1 MGILLRY
8 VLPSI
13 LAGAFGFVMGLLVA
27 GSQEPIIT
35 HQTTTE
41 SGLSGIRSPAKHTR
55 DNAVSIAGL
64 FTSDQK
70 QLSMLEEFAQ
80 IRHQENIFEQ
90 LHFAYSIASRSNFE
104 QLETYMTSIIFDDDP
119 LFNHNIASILLEKMV
134 VLDPIRALDYI
145 DNHRSNNQNNFISSI
160 LTSWI
165 RHDPEAAIDYYK
177 TIKNSQLKYM
187 IGARLLEDP
196 TLLQSG
202 MLEEVEIALG
212 SYSKQISEHVRFNRM
227 APANAFEEALL
238 RTDVRRREFLTR
250 AMSRWYQQDPEAAI
264 QRVAVLT
271 NQNEK
276 RQLLQVIINMQS
288 QQDPETALVM
298 LEQYAPNDRDLKRQA
313 LNNFAYQNPVAA
325 LSRVES
331 WIAETGNYDIMST
344 LVSSWIA
351 SDEVAALSYLDSIPA
366 INRPEV
372 LRALSSAY
380 IRQSPEKGMEWVVG
394 LDSELSSNLKR
405 TAVNALMQYPD
416 IAESWLS
423 RLDTDPEM
431 QANLMLQLS
440 SAKARNDPA
449 AAYQWLDSQKDSPN
463 YESARAHVFQQ
474 WAQSDPENVASIIE
488 SEPDNRS
495 IRTAFSQTAGHWATR
510 DAEAAVSW
518 VRSLPDS
525 DNKKA
530 AIEGIVSYGAGSRDP
545 ALTLSLI
552 DSLPDNQAKNLR
564 FQLANNLLYSRPGD
578 IETILEDL
586 QLDPQQLAQFRSLQK
601 QREDQV
607 TGPGY

>member
-8 VLPSI
+8 VLPSV
-13 LAGAFGFVMGLLVA
+13 LAGAFGFVIGLLVA
-27 GSQEPIIT
+27 GSQTPALSHLPVAASSLSDRT
-35 HQTTTE
+35 PLLNLAQS
-41 SGLSGIRSPAKHTR
+41 SG
-55 DNAVSIAGL
+55 VSTPGL
-64 FTSDQK
+64 FTGGQK
-70 QLSMLEEFAQ
+70 QLSMLEDFAQ
-80 IRHQENIFEQ
+80 IHQQENIFEK
-90 LHFAYSIASRSNFE
+90 LHFAYSIASRSHFE

-119 LFNHNIASILLEKMV
+119 LFNHNVASILLEKMV

-145 DNHRSNNQNNFISSI
+145 DSHRSNNQNNFISSI

-165 RHDPEAAIDYYK
+165 RQDPEAAIDYYK

-238 RTDVRRREFLTR
+238 RTDVRRRELLMR
-250 AMSRWYQQDPEAAI
+250 AMSRWYQQDPESAI

-288 QQDPETALVM
+288 QQDPETALLL

-313 LNNFAYQNPVAA
+313 LNNFAHQNPLAA
-325 LSRVES
+325 LARVES
-331 WIAETGNYDIMST
+331 WVAETGNYDIMST
-344 LVSSWIA
+344 LVSSWIQ
-351 SDEVAALSYLDSIPA
+351 SDEVAALSYVDSIPA
-366 INRPEV
+366 SNRPEV

-380 IRQSPEKGMEWVVG
+380 IRQSPEEGMEWVLG
-394 LDSELSSNLKR
+394 LDSELSSTLKR
-405 TAVNALMQYPD
+405 TAVSALMQHPD
-416 IAESWLS
+416 VAERWLS

-440 SAKARNDPA
+440 GAKARNDPA
-449 AAYQWLDSQKDSPN
+449 AAYQWLDSQKDSPS
-463 YESARAHVFQQ
+463 YDSARVHVFQQ
-474 WAQSDPENVASIIE
+474 WAQSDPESVASIIE

-510 DAEAAVSW
+510 DTEAAVSW

-525 DNKKA
+525 DNKNA
-530 AIEGIVSYGAGSRDP
+530 AIEGIVSYGAGYKDP
-545 ALTLSLI
+545 GLTLSLI
-552 DSLPDNQAKNLR
+552 DSLPDDQAKNLR

-578 IETILEDL
+578 IETILEEL
-586 QLDPQQLAQFRSLQK
+586 RLDPEQLAQFRNLQK
-601 QREDQV
+601 QRESQV
-607 TGPGY
+607 TGTRY